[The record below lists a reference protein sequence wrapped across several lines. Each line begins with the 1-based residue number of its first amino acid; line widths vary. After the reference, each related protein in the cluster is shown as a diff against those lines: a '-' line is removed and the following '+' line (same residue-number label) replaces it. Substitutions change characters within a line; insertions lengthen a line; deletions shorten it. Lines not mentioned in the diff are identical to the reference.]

1 MHFQSIKQQI
11 VRRVSRSHVVLS
23 DCALSLAIWQHESTS
38 AGCKYNSAK
47 VTLVTGLVH

>member
-11 VRRVSRSHVVLS
+11 VRHVSRSRVALS
-23 DCALSLAIWQHESTS
+23 DCALSFAIWQHESTS
-38 AGCKYNSAK
+38 AGCKYNFAK